1 MYFYLWDTVMNSI
14 GKTAAYTICKN
25 ELKYVEKW
33 LHYTSRFDYR
43 VLLDTGSTD
52 GTWEALQKAAE
63 SDPGLIIEQRTFTP
77 WKFDVARK
85 YNLSMVP
92 NDVDWCLSPDLDEYF
107 SINVLEEM
115 EACIKEY
122 PSVTCIS
129 CDRLDVYSKIVRV
142 GPPKHLGTNKIHKR
156 HDYTWS
162 QPIYEHLSWIHKD
175 RSEVEIYREELYLVH
190 DQDFKK
196 KERPELYLKMLTDE
210 WRENPTNDW
219 VLWYLCDHYYREKNM
234 EMFIEVGC
242 DFVKCAREKNKLADV
257 LRELKNIHDYADIS
271 GDMREKIRVILS

>member
-1 MYFYLWDTVMNSI
+1 MNSI

-92 NDVDWCLSPDLDEYF
+92 NDVDWCLSPDLDEYY

-115 EACIKEY
+115 EACIREY